1 MTATTDIYY
10 LRQAVV
16 KCMCSINAYIAP
28 VRLGLGGE
36 NNQSIFLHLLT
47 GDLVHYSTRSSV
59 KEDEKMPVCIRVFLK
74 DGCATNTS

>member
-47 GDLVHYSTRSSV
+47 GDAENR
-59 KEDEKMPVCIRVFLK
+59 DE
-74 DGCATNTS
+74 T